1 MIINTTGLKK
11 KIRMQNSFRVGHGF
25 DVHAFT
31 QGAYITLAGVRIPYH
46 QGVRAHS
53 DGDVV
58 IHALVDALLGASA
71 LGDIG
76 SHFPDT
82 DPQWKNCA
90 SRIFLEKT
98 KIRVQETGYVI
109 QNVDIT
115 ILAEAPKLTPHYPA
129 MRNMLTEILCLSE
142 TQVSIKA
149 TTTEQLGFIG
159 RQEGIAATAVVLI
172 TKVMS

>member
-1 MIINTTGLKK
+1 
-11 KIRMQNSFRVGHGF
+11 MQNSFRVGHGF

-31 QGAYITLAGVRIPYH
+31 QGAYITGVRIPYH

-90 SRIFLEKT
+90 SRIFLGK
-98 KIRVQETGYVI
+98 KQRSAYRRR
-109 QNVDIT
+109 
-115 ILAEAPKLTPHYPA
+115 A
-129 MRNMLTEILCLSE
+129 MLYKM
-142 TQVSIKA
+142 
-149 TTTEQLGFIG
+149 
-159 RQEGIAATAVVLI
+159 
-172 TKVMS
+172 

>member
-1 MIINTTGLKK
+1 MEKLC
-11 KIRMQNSFRVGHGF
+11 Q
-25 DVHAFT
+25 
-31 QGAYITLAGVRIPYH
+31 P
-46 QGVRAHS
+46 
-53 DGDVV
+53 
-58 IHALVDALLGASA
+58 
-71 LGDIG
+71 
-76 SHFPDT
+76 HF
-82 DPQWKNCA
+82 
-90 SRIFLEKT
+90 SRKKT

>member
-1 MIINTTGLKK
+1 
-11 KIRMQNSFRVGHGF
+11 MQHSFRVGHGF

-31 QGAYITLAGVRIPYH
+31 QGTYITLAGVRIPYH
-46 QGVRAHS
+46 QGLRAHS

-90 SRIFLEKT
+90 SRLFLEKT
-98 KIRVQETGYVI
+98 KAHVHEAGYCI
-109 QNVDIT
+109 ENVDIT
-115 ILAEAPKLTPHYPA
+115 ILAETPKLKPHYSA
-129 MRNMLTEILCLSE
+129 MRTTLAEILCLSE
-142 TQVSIKA
+142 SQLSIKA
-149 TTTEQLGFIG
+149 TTTEQLGFVG
-159 RQEGIAATAVVLI
+159 RKEGIAATAVVLI
-172 TKVMS
+172 TQAAC

>member
-1 MIINTTGLKK
+1 MN
-11 KIRMQNSFRVGHGF
+11 NSFRVGHGF

-31 QGAYITLAGVRIPYH
+31 QGEYITLAGVRIPYT
-46 QGVRAHS
+46 QGLLAHS

-98 KIRVQETGYVI
+98 NNYLHEADYKI
-109 QNVDIT
+109 QNIDIT
-115 ILAEAPKLTPHYPA
+115 ILAEAPKLKPYYLA
-129 MRNMLTEILCLSE
+129 MRKTLAEILNLSE
-142 TQVSIKA
+142 AQISIKA
-149 TTTEQLGFIG
+149 TTTERLGFIG
-159 RQEGIAATAVVLI
+159 RQEGLAATAVALI
-172 TKVMS
+172 TKAIF